1 MALNSFLLGCGM
13 SISAEADDITIIQ
26 NEIPRNSMQGHLGL
40 QDLTTYHVE
49 GKANAFSQRVEALGE
64 GTS

>member
-1 MALNSFLLGCGM
+1 M